1 LRKLKAELILV
12 FVAAVWA
19 GTFVVIKVTLTDLP
33 PFYFLTFRFFIAAL
47 LFGLISYKRISFN
60 NKGALKAGFLL
71 GFFLFLGFASQTSGL
86 KYTTASNSAL
96 ITGVNLLIIPFAQ
109 YFITGRKAAIENW
122 IAVFVVMIGLFM
134 LTRPMEAGLNP
145 GDLITLICAVAWA
158 FYIVYVDVFSKKYE
172 LHLLTFLQFA
182 TVLIFSLLFALIF
195 ESPGSININTNSMLG
210 LLYTAIPATLMATFL
225 ETKYQKETTPVRA
238 ALLITFEQPAAVIM
252 AVIFLHD
259 SFNAMQMIGGALMLG
274 GIIFSEMYEYI
285 KLGIRNDNK

>member
-33 PFYFLTFRFFIAAL
+33 PFYFLTFRFFIAASIFYA
-47 LFGLISYKRISFN
+47 LFFKKISFD
-60 NKGALKAGFLL
+60 NKDAIKAGLLL

-109 YFITGRKAAIENW
+109 YFITGRKAALENW
-122 IAVFVVMIGLFM
+122 IAVFIVMIGLFM
-134 LTRPMEAGLNP
+134 LTRPNEIGLNP
-145 GDLITLICAVAWA
+145 GDLITLICAVSWA
-158 FYIVYVDVFSKKYE
+158 FYIVYLDVFSKKFG

-182 TVLIFSLLFALIF
+182 SVFVLSFILALIF
-195 ESPGSININTNSMLG
+195 ESPGSINITTNSVLG
-210 LLYTAIPATLMATFL
+210 LLYTALPATLMATFL

-252 AVIFLHD
+252 AVIFLND
-259 SFNAMQMIGGALMLG
+259 SFNTLQLIGGFLMLA
-274 GIIFSEMYEYI
+274 GIVFTETYEY
-285 KLGIRNDNK
+285 LRPGIRKNNI